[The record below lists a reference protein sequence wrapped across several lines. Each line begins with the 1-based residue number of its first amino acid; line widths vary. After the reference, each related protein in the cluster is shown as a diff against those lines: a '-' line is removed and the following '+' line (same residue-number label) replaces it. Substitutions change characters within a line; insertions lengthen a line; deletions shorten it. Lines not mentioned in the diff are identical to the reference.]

1 MRLKVRLY
9 APFDAEVGKREAVVE
24 VRSADLTK
32 ALREVA
38 DKLPGLAAHL
48 FNGEMVTEHVN
59 VFVNGKG
66 IFHEEFAKVR
76 VKDGDEVVLMPPI
89 TGGA

>member
-1 MRLKVRLY
+1 MKLKVRLY

-38 DKLPGLAAHL
+38 DKLPGLAEHL
-48 FNGEMVTEHVN
+48 FDEEKVTEHVN

-66 IFHEEFAKVR
+66 IFHEEMATTR
-76 VKDGDEVVLMPPI
+76 VKDGDELILMPPI
-89 TGGA
+89 TGG